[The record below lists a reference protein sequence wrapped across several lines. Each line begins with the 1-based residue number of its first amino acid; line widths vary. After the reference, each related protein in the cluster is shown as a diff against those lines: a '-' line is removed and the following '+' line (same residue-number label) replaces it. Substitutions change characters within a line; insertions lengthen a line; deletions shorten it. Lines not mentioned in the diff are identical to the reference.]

1 MDRKTATLLHDA
13 LVALDEIDVFTAGLS
28 REEFDQQRCT
38 QLIVE
43 RLIIKVGGVLSQATR
58 SLEHLEAVI
67 PGIPDIIELR
77 DHVVRVYWNIDVDR
91 VWNLVV
97 TKAPELARLLRNL
110 LAEQASPLPE
120 RRVQR

>member
-1 MDRKTATLLHDA
+1 M
-13 LVALDEIDVFTAGLS
+13 FTAGLS
-28 REEFDQQRCT
+28 REEFDQQRDT

-43 RLIIKVGGVLSQATR
+43 HLIIKVGGVLSQATR
-58 SLEHLEAVI
+58 SFERLEAVI
-67 PGIPDIIELR
+67 PGISDMIELR

-110 LAEQASPLPE
+110 LAEQAPPLPE